1 MSVGAQLTL
10 ASDRAQVEAGGRATL
25 TAWITNGG
33 AYAEEFSLRPR
44 GIEPAWL
51 TFRPPTVTVQPGQQ
65 VTASILVD
73 PPTDAISAD
82 LFVTITLVARSSG
95 AVVGEASV
103 PLRLLGTAAPVAP
116 QQPARTPA
124 KSGGRGVWIAAGA
137 AGFVLVAALA
147 TVLIL
152 HHHGGSPTPTQPM
165 GTACA
170 DPPTKV
176 ATLFSDNSLTAIRLS
191 DADTTNLQVLHTE
204 QARILP
210 PLYEPLLALS
220 SDASRLAYVTASD
233 ESMDDAHLEYLEVAN
248 PNQATELASIPQGFW
263 NVRPAW
269 SPDNKQLAFLRL
281 NTQSAAQGQTVLEL
295 WIAEVGGQAHKVNI
309 PTDLL
314 RPDDFTANP
323 ALPLCW
329 AADNKTVIFTNV
341 AREAKATDQGTRFT
355 GSAASGTQ
363 ATGAPATD
371 TPAALAPGTLA
382 GAQQIEVDVTT
393 GARRDA
399 ARPDQPPPAAADEAP
414 PIPVQPKGT
423 NCTLVAYSQNDPRW
437 SSQVMRAGGDR
448 IGPEGCALTS
458 AAMVLNYYGADVNPG
473 TLNACLGAFAEDIY
487 WSQAVGCVKGKV
499 TGANALDFSWP
510 NLDQILAKGKPAIV
524 GLLGGQ
530 AGSHFVVV
538 TSGGGGDAS
547 NYTITDPWDAST
559 NHTLQTLISR
569 GYNPHWIRT
578 YDGADTG
585 CLRVVGAPAPSDDPN
600 GITVNSSGRPLA
612 PAQLMDFFTR
622 AANQT
627 GVPREYLL
635 AIASIES
642 NFTPR
647 AQGPL
652 IPQFAN
658 NEDAHAL
665 GMMQFLPS
673 TYRGLIPRVDMAT
686 GKNLGA
692 DGIWDPES
700 AIFAAA
706 FYLRDAG
713 APGNMHDAIFSYN
726 RAEWYVAEVVALA
739 KKYAGGAILDDNIY
753 DPNGSNKP
761 GTRSDPN
768 PPNPPTGAVSGTPA
782 PTATST
788 IAATSTAT
796 ATGTVRIGTATAT
809 ATATRPVGT
818 VGKIATVTPRPTAAK
833 TTKVPTPKGGKPAPK
848 PIFVWSVADGSVHQG
863 DVRLDLSW
871 FGDIGEVVSA
881 TVLNLTL
888 DNAKPGP
895 VPSQDFTQ
903 GMTLTDEGIYQVV
916 IVTRQDGQLHV
927 TRRKFTIDRTAP
939 LLNVMLAN
947 ATQPSA
953 GAAVPLG
960 LSLAPRTVAA
970 TDSKPASR
978 GPASLDI
985 RYADPLSGVASIEYQ
1000 LDGSD
1005 WKLAFNDAMFSGAM
1019 MIAAPGDHL
1028 ISLRATDLAGNISP
1042 VRTFD
1047 FTVLPA
1053 TAQPAAA
1060 TPVPTAAP

>member
-1 MSVGAQLTL
+1 MSVRGQLALT
-10 ASDRAQVEAGGRATL
+10 SDRAQVEAGGRAVL
-25 TAWITNGG
+25 TAWITNSS
-33 AYAEEFSLRPR
+33 AYAEEFSLQPR
-44 GIEPAWL
+44 GVEPAWM

-65 VTASILVD
+65 VTSSILID
-73 PPTDAISAD
+73 PPADAVSAD
-82 LFVTITLVARSSG
+82 LVVTITLVARSVG
-95 AVVGEASV
+95 ATIAEASV
-103 PLRLLGTAAPVAP
+103 PLRLLGTAAPIAP
-116 QQPARTPA
+116 QGPMRTATP
-124 KSGGRGVWIAAGA
+124 SGHRVVWLAGA
-137 AGFVLVAALA
+137 AVGL
-147 TVLIL
+147 VLIAAVIGVL
-152 HHHGGSPTPTQPM
+152 IHNRGSGDGSTTPAGPVGTPCTDSPT
-165 GTACA
+165 
-170 DPPTKV
+170 KL

-191 DADTTNLQVLHTE
+191 DEDTTNLQVLQTE

-220 SDASRLAYVTASD
+220 GDASRLAYVTASN
-233 ESMDDAHLEYLEVAN
+233 ESMDDAHLWYLTVAS
-248 PNQATELASIPQGFW
+248 PNQATELASISQGFW
-263 NVRPAW
+263 NVKPAW

-281 NTQSAAQGQTVLEL
+281 NTQSAAQGKTELEL
-295 WIAEVGGQAHKVNI
+295 WIAEVGGQAHKVNL

-323 ALPLCW
+323 TLPLCW

-341 AREAKATDQGTRFT
+341 AHAASPIDQGTRYT
-355 GSAASGTQ
+355 GSSAAGTQ
-363 ATGAPATD
+363 AVSPTATSTRAATATATD
-371 TPAALAPGTLA
+371 TLAVP
-382 GAQQIEVDVTT
+382 QQIEVDVTT

-399 ARPDQPPPAAADEAP
+399 ARPDQPLPAVADVAPPPPA
-414 PIPVQPKGT
+414 QPKGT
-423 NCTLVAYSQNDPRW
+423 NCTLTAYSQNDPRW

-448 IGPEGCALTS
+448 IGPFGCALTS
-458 AAMVLNYYGADVNPG
+458 ATMVLNYYGAGTDPG
-473 TLNACLGAFAEDIY
+473 TLNACLGSYAEDIY
-487 WSQAVGCVKGKV
+487 WSQAVGCVNGKV
-499 TGANALDFSWP
+499 TGANAFDFSWP
-510 NLDQILAKGKPAIV
+510 NLDQVLAKGKPAIV

-547 NYTITDPWDAST
+547 NYAVTDPWDAST
-559 NHTLQTLISR
+559 NHTLATLISR
-569 GYNPHWIRT
+569 GYNPRWIRT
-578 YDGADTG
+578 YDGSDQG
-585 CLRVVGAPAPSDDPN
+585 CMRVVGAPAPADDPN
-600 GITVNSSGRPLA
+600 GVTINSSGRPLA

-622 AANQT
+622 AASQT

-652 IPQFAN
+652 IPQFAA

-673 TYRGLIPRVDMAT
+673 TYRGLIPRVDKAT
-686 GKNLGA
+686 GKNLGG

-768 PPNPPTGAVSGTPA
+768 PPNPPTGATAGTLA

-788 IAATSTAT
+788 AIVPAGLATSTPGPTAT
-796 ATGTVRIGTATAT
+796 ATH
-809 ATATRPVGT
+809 PVGT
-818 VGKIATVTPRPTAAK
+818 VGKLATVTPHPTASKTAK
-833 TTKVPTPKGGKPAPK
+833 SPTPKGGKPAPK
-848 PIFVWSVADGSVHQG
+848 PLFVWSVADGSIHQG

-895 VPSQDFTQ
+895 VPSQEFTQ

-916 IVTRQDGQLHV
+916 IVTRKDDQLQV

-939 LLNVMLAN
+939 LLNVMLGNGVQA
-947 ATQPSA
+947 SA
-953 GAAVPLG
+953 GPAVIP
-960 LSLAPRTVAA
+960 
-970 TDSKPASR
+970 
-978 GPASLDI
+978 
-985 RYADPLSGVASIEYQ
+985 
-1000 LDGSD
+1000 
-1005 WKLAFNDAMFSGAM
+1005 F
-1019 MIAAPGDHL
+1019 
-1028 ISLRATDLAGNISP
+1028 
-1042 VRTFD
+1042 
-1047 FTVLPA
+1047 
-1053 TAQPAAA
+1053 
-1060 TPVPTAAP
+1060 